1 MYWQIGAKYAR
12 YAFHIPDKNKFVL
25 RTKIQNCY
33 TQSNLNMSKLIIID
47 DDPIHHKIVQFMLTK
62 NELAKE
68 TTYTFDGKLV
78 LDYLEENKTK
88 ISALPDFIFLDL
100 YMPNHSGWDFLN
112 GFQQI
117 YKTLKKEIQIY
128 VVSSSIFQMDINRTK
143 GYPFVTN
150 YITKPLMKNV
160 FDNIRGRNLKLSLA
174 Q

>member
-1 MYWQIGAKYAR
+1 
-12 YAFHIPDKNKFVL
+12 
-25 RTKIQNCY
+25 
-33 TQSNLNMSKLIIID
+33 MSKLVIID

-78 LDYLEENKTK
+78 LDYLEENKMK

-100 YMPNHSGWDFLN
+100 YMPNNSGWDFLN
-112 GFQQI
+112 GFQKI

-128 VVSSSIFQMDINRTK
+128 IVSSSIFQMDINRSK

-160 FDNIRGRNLKLSLA
+160 FDNIRGKNLKLSLA
-174 Q
+174 QLN